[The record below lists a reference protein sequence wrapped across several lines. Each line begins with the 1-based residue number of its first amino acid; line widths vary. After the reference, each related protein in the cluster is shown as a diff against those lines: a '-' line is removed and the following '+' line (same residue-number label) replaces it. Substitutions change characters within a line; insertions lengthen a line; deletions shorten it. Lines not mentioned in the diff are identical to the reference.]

1 MKRQV
6 EVRTRRWLL
15 LIKFKKLSTF
25 KILRYMSFLALVW
38 TTLAVF
44 TVGCLEYYYE
54 RG

>member
-1 MKRQV
+1 MKRHV
-6 EVRTRRWLL
+6 EVRTGRKLS

-25 KILRYMSFLALVW
+25 KMLRYMSFLTLLW

-44 TVGCLEYYYE
+44 TVVCLEYYYE